1 MGKAK
6 EIATTAPRWGFLFP
20 QMYACLL
27 VKPDLTPTLYQ
38 KRNIKS
44 DSVDKE
50 NAMQWFKDLAI
61 SRKVLVLITIML
73 ALLAIT
79 AGYAVSKMSLV
90 GHEIEGIAKE
100 NMPLVQITSDITI
113 KQLEAALVL
122 EKALR
127 YAQISGDH
135 SQDEIKKLE
144 QQNHRLGVEV
154 EKEFK
159 QAKDILIKAMSHALT
174 PEILAVEQK
183 LLNDL
188 DRLIQEH
195 KDYEQH
201 TFQVLESISLGD
213 TASINSEVEQLEGE
227 QDELNHELT
236 SFLFALEK
244 VTEDSILFTQ
254 QEEEMALQGMMVIA
268 SISALLG
275 LGFGFLLSRSLSVPL
290 KQAANLADYM
300 ANGDF
305 SRDIKSTSKDEVGQL
320 LSSMSSMTVTL
331 RKTMQNVTQSAEQIT
346 DLVEEVNQ
354 LTEANSKAIYSQQQ
368 NTEQVATAMS
378 EMAATVND
386 VASSANGASTAT
398 DQADDQLQKGNL
410 TVVTTETANDKL
422 AKISVASSEKMD
434 TVKESTAEIGGI
446 VQVINSIA
454 EQTNLLALNAAI
466 ESARAGEQGR
476 GFAVVA
482 DEVRALA
489 GRTQDAT
496 QEIQKLI
503 GELQV
508 HATSAVESIQEST
521 DCVAESVSHAVK
533 TKEAF
538 ANITD
543 VVSEISK
550 MNTQIATASEEQS
563 VVAEQI
569 SQNLE
574 AIKESGAEVLH
585 SSEVTSQRTD
595 NLSGHAKDLKQLMG
609 QFTV

>member
-1 MGKAK
+1 
-6 EIATTAPRWGFLFP
+6 
-20 QMYACLL
+20 
-27 VKPDLTPTLYQ
+27 
-38 KRNIKS
+38 
-44 DSVDKE
+44 
-50 NAMQWFKDLAI
+50 MQWLRDLAI
-61 SRKVLVLITIML
+61 SRKVLVLISIML
-73 ALLAIT
+73 VLLAIT

-90 GHEIEGIAKE
+90 GHEIEGIAQE

-113 KQLEAALVL
+113 KQLESAVVL

-127 YAQISGDH
+127 YAQVSGDH
-135 SQDEIKKLE
+135 SLAEIKSLE
-144 QQNHRLGVEV
+144 QENHRLGEEV
-154 EKEFK
+154 DKELE

-174 PEILAVEQK
+174 PEILAIEQK
-183 LLNDL
+183 LLKDL
-188 DRLIQEH
+188 ERIKQEH
-195 KDYEQH
+195 KDYEKH
-201 TFQVLESISLGD
+201 SFQVLDAITHGE
-213 TASINSEVEQLEGE
+213 TASIDGVVAQLESE
-227 QDELNHELT
+227 QDELNHELS
-236 SFLFALEK
+236 SFLLALEK
-244 VTEDSILFTQ
+244 VTEDSILYTQ
-254 QEEEMALQGMMVIA
+254 HEEEMALKGMILIA
-268 SISALLG
+268 SISALVG
-275 LGFGFLLSRSLSVPL
+275 LGIGVLLSRSISIPL
-290 KQAANLADYM
+290 KQAANLADHM
-300 ANGDF
+300 AHGDF
-305 SRDIKSTSKDEVGQL
+305 SRDIKPTSKDEVGQL
-320 LSSMSSMTVTL
+320 LSSMSLMAGTL
-331 RKTMQNVTQSAEQIT
+331 RKTMHNVAQSAEKIT
-346 DLVEEVNQ
+346 RLVEEVNQ
-354 LTEANSKAIYSQQQ
+354 LTEANSQAIYSQQQ

-378 EMAATVND
+378 EMAATVNE
-386 VASSANGASTAT
+386 VASSANGAASAT
-398 DQADDQLQKGNL
+398 DQADDQLQQGNS
-410 TVVTTETANDKL
+410 TVVITETANEKL
-422 AKISVASSEKMD
+422 AKISEASSEKMD

-521 DCVAESVSHAVK
+521 GCVAESVSHAVR

-538 ANITD
+538 ASITE
-543 VVSEISK
+543 VVGEISK

-574 AIKESGAEVLH
+574 AIKESGAKVLH

-595 NLSGHAKDLKQLMG
+595 NLNGYAQDLKQLMG
-609 QFTV
+609 QFKV